1 MFQYCYL
8 MGRTAV
14 KLRAAVVSLVYRKS
28 LRLSAASRRRFPAGD
43 VANFVSVDAQRLLDR

>member
-1 MFQYCYL
+1 